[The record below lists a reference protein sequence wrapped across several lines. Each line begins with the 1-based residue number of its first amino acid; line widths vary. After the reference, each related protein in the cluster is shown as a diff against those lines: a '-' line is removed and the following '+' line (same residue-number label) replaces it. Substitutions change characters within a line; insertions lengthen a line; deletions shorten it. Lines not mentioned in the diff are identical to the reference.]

1 MKQFVRQ
8 RILFTGRVQGVGFR
22 QTTCL
27 IARHHPVTGYVRNLP
42 DGRVEAVVE
51 GESAA
56 IDSFR
61 AAVVDEMRGYIR
73 GVWSEPG
80 EVTSEFEG
88 FGVRY

>member
-1 MKQFVRQ
+1 MGESVRQ

-27 IARHHPVTGYVRNLP
+27 IARHHAVTGYVRNLP

-61 AAVVDEMRGYIR
+61 AAVVDEMRGFIR
-73 GVWSEPG
+73 DVRSESG
-80 EVTSEFEG
+80 EASGEFEG
-88 FGVRY
+88 FRVRY